1 MSGEPQLL
9 RINPENRQSDRIEEV
24 DFARL
29 GLKERRDIQEWVADN
44 PGILGDDLLII
55 GKEFSGFD
63 LTNERLDLLAVDR
76 DGRLVIIELKRDDSG
91 ADAHWQAIKYAS
103 YFTRTT
109 EEQIVGLVASHRSES
124 KEQAFNRLL
133 EHLDA
138 DDLSALNN
146 DQRIILASHRFAPEV
161 TSAALWLNHK
171 VPTEDLITCVKLTP
185 YRDEQTE
192 SLYVQAS
199 TIIPVPG
206 VDVVGVGSS
215 VSPESGGAGSSL
227 GAKLRETF
235 GRNKN
240 DEVTQFL
247 RKVGQL
253 AREGLTKEIRPD
265 KRSRWGGAHGWG
277 GRYYHLWYQRHPWR
291 NWRLSYQ
298 IDLHPQDGEGEW
310 QANAFFGYRSDIAD
324 LLEGVTVHPQQRFG
338 KNWIEVNVGPNVLN
352 DKFAGEIAEVI
363 RSFIEH
369 ITPIID
375 GLENETGED
384 ES

>member
-1 MSGEPQLL
+1 MSGEPQLFK
-9 RINPENRQSDRIEEV
+9 IDPKNQQSDRIEEV
-24 DFARL
+24 DFTQL
-29 GLKERRDIQEWVADN
+29 GLKERRDIQEWVSKN

-55 GKEFSGFD
+55 SKEFRDFD
-63 LTNERLDLLAVDR
+63 LTNERLDLLAVDQ

-103 YFTRTT
+103 YFTKTT
-109 EEQIVGLVASHRSES
+109 EEQIVDLAASYRCET
-124 KEQAFNRLL
+124 KEKAFDRLL

-185 YRDEQTE
+185 FHDEQTK

-206 VDVVGVGSS
+206 VDVVGV
-215 VSPESGGAGSSL
+215 VSGVRPESGGIGISF
-227 GAKLRETF
+227 GAKLRKTF
-235 GRNKN
+235 ERNKN

-247 RKVGQL
+247 RKAGQFATVGL
-253 AREGLTKEIRPD
+253 PDKIRPD
-265 KRSRWGGAHGWG
+265 KTSRWGGAHGWG
-277 GRYYHLWYQRHPWR
+277 GRYYHLWYKHQPWS
-291 NWRLSYQ
+291 NHGHSYQ

-310 QANAFFGYRSDIAD
+310 LANLYFGYRSDIAD
-324 LLEGVTVHPQQRFG
+324 LLKGVDVHPQQRFE
-338 KNWIEVNVGPNVLN
+338 KNWIEVNVGPNALN
-352 DKFAGEIAEVI
+352 DKFAKEIAEVI
-363 RSFIEH
+363 RSFIER

-375 GLENETGED
+375 GLENETGDD